1 MKQFTRCRNC
11 RQWYLWS
18 ATTPVEIFYGETLR
32 RVTRWCLRCIEDA
45 EQRSTFSSIEQ
56 TFPRAV
62 SVAAVGEEENVH
74 GSVESPEAFQQC
86 VREHLHLMERA
97 LHEDEAVLVAA
108 IEDFLQR
115 CRLLQAQQDMPER
128 VQRLQECLKYWETF
142 LRALNQ

>member
-1 MKQFTRCRNC
+1 MKQFTRCKNC

-18 ATTPVEIFYGETLR
+18 ATTPVEIHQGETLR

-45 EQRSTFSSIEQ
+45 ERRSIFSSSEQ
-56 TFPRAV
+56 MPPSAV
-62 SVAAVGEEENVH
+62 SVAAAGEEEYEH
-74 GSVESPEAFQQC
+74 SSVESPEDFQQC
-86 VREHLHLMERA
+86 IREHLHLMERA

-115 CRLLQAQQDMPER
+115 CRLLHAQQDMPER
-128 VQRLQECLKYWETF
+128 VQRLQGCLQYWATF